1 MAKRRSRGD
10 GSIYEDTNRQR
21 WIAEI
26 TLGYRPNGK
35 RITRKRSTKTKTEA
49 KDKLKELKEELEDS
63 GTVAANG
70 YIVEEAVRDWLRFG
84 LNGRSKAT
92 KEKLTI
98 LAEQHVIPALG
109 KRKLTDP
116 TRTNELTPDDVD
128 AWLEAAAAFLATRT
142 LQDLRSILKR
152 SIDRAQRRNKVR
164 RNVVLLCDELPT
176 GRDGRPSKSLT
187 VAQAE
192 AVLTAAEADDSTI
205 GAYIVTSLLTGART
219 EEARPLT
226 WAHVDLAGKPNATPP
241 VPPHIMVWRS
251 VRAGG
256 ETKTRKSRRSLALP
270 QRAIDA
276 LAAQHRRQQA
286 HRARAGARWQ
296 EHELVFAS
304 EAGTER
310 DAANVRRA
318 VRRILRAAGLTAQEW
333 TPRELRHSF
342 VSLLSDDGVSIER
355 ISRLVG
361 HTGTTVTEKV
371 YRHQLRPVI
380 EDGATAMDRIFPIAG
395 AGP

>member
-1 MAKRRSRGD
+1 VAKRRSRGD
-10 GSIYEDTNRQR
+10 GSIYEDTTRQR

-26 TLGYRPNGK
+26 TVGYRPNGK
-35 RITRKRSTKTKTEA
+35 RITRKRSAKTKTEA
-49 KDKLKELKEELEDS
+49 KDKLKELVRELDDN

-70 YIVEEAVRDWLRFG
+70 YTVTEAVRDWLRFG
-84 LNGRSKAT
+84 LNGRSEAT
-92 KEKLTI
+92 RAKLTI

-109 KRKLTDP
+109 GRKLTDP
-116 TRTNELTPDDVD
+116 TRINELTADDVD
-128 AWLEAAAAFLATRT
+128 AWLEEKSEVLATRT
-142 LQDLRSILKR
+142 LQDLRSILTR
-152 SIDRAQRRNKVR
+152 SINRAQRRDKVR

-176 GRDGRPSKSLT
+176 GREGRPSKSLSM
-187 VAQAE
+187 AQAE
-192 AVLTAAEADDSTI
+192 AVLDAAEADRSTI

-226 WAHVDLAGKPNATPP
+226 WTHADLRGKPDAAPP

-251 VRAGG
+251 VRASGD
-256 ETKTRKSRRSLALP
+256 TKTEKSRRSLALP

-276 LAAQHRRQQA
+276 LAAQHERQQIQ
-286 HRARAGARWQ
+286 RANAGARWK
-296 EHELVFAS
+296 EHGLVFAS
-304 EAGTER
+304 EVGTELN
-310 DAANVRRA
+310 AGNVRRA
-318 VRRILRAAGLTAQEW
+318 VRRILRAAGLNAEEW

-342 VSLLSDDGVSIER
+342 VSLLSDDGVPIER

-380 EDGATAMDRIFPIAG
+380 QHGATAMDRIFPVAG
-395 AGP
+395 T